1 MRRIGKGF
9 SRVDTPLFDGMLVP
23 QQARDVK
30 DAAEDKDAA
39 NETCATLTKQVANLE
54 QDKVAQAIEITKMK
68 QRVRRLEKKRQV
80 KSSGLKRLRKDKG
93 KGILVKEPKPLKR
106 QAHIEQDEAF
116 ARELEAELNAN
127 INWNDVVDQVKRK
140 EKQDNTTMR
149 YQALN
154 KKPVTEAQERKN
166 IMTCATL
173 TKQVANLE
181 QDKVAQAIEITK
193 MKQRVRRLEKKRQ
206 VKSSGLKKLRKER
219 LPESQ
224 AEVYHLDLEHVEKV
238 LSMQDT
244 YEAEPTKVE
253 EVIEVVTAAKLM
265 TKVVTTAAQVPKDS
279 APRKRRDKGE
289 EEITEQEE
297 GSKTKDISPE
307 QRETKKQRIDEE
319 EEELKRHLQ
328 IIVNDDDDVY
338 TKATPLALKKYPLTR
353 FTLEHM
359 LNNVRLEVE
368 KESEMSLELLSF
380 GVDAVE
386 DFKEIY
392 AKGLQ
397 LLVEDLMLLTC
408 TFLLLFT
415 SQILPG
421 SGLLS
426 GNGMRDVVVEELSRL
441 QKKRQAATNAGG
453 SSHPP
458 KKLRID
464 YIAPSVAPSAGKS
477 PSGLRDLLA
486 RSMLSAESGA
496 EVATTL
502 PFVTSSI
509 SATPEYDSGVPTAPE
524 RFVISSDSSHH
535 SANASKVEG
544 SSIIRTVRP
553 DVAGSSYAP
562 EGAFIRA
569 MENSLCDEVTALKG
583 RNAILE
589 KERDALDGKLKVVND
604 KLKKLYADFVDMALH
619 LEEIF
624 YPRLLTTIFD
634 RRWLLTHGME
644 LAVTKCLHSSEY
656 LSALRA
662 AIGKAIEKQMQDGLA
677 VKITHGAN
685 GRTLANVA
693 AYNPSAEA
701 DYVFAMQRLQNINFS
716 LLAELRSSK
725 DVSVDTIMNI
735 LCLED
740 NLVERL

>member
-1 MRRIGKGF
+1 MYF
-9 SRVDTPLFDGMLVP
+9 SAFIHVPNPTRVRVVERERDEGEPRVLEMTFGRTIPLLPIAPDHADSDLEASVNRLFDECG
-23 QQARDVK
+23 
-30 DAAEDKDAA
+30 
-39 NETCATLTKQVANLE
+39 
-54 QDKVAQAIEITKMK
+54 
-68 QRVRRLEKKRQV
+68 
-80 KSSGLKRLRKDKG
+80 
-93 KGILVKEPKPLKR
+93 
-106 QAHIEQDEAF
+106 
-116 ARELEAELNAN
+116 
-127 INWNDVVDQVKRK
+127 
-140 EKQDNTTMR
+140 
-149 YQALN
+149 
-154 KKPVTEAQERKN
+154 
-166 IMTCATL
+166 
-173 TKQVANLE
+173 
-181 QDKVAQAIEITK
+181 
-193 MKQRVRRLEKKRQ
+193 
-206 VKSSGLKKLRKER
+206 
-219 LPESQ
+219 
-224 AEVYHLDLEHVEKV
+224 
-238 LSMQDT
+238 
-244 YEAEPTKVE
+244 
-253 EVIEVVTAAKLM
+253 
-265 TKVVTTAAQVPKDS
+265 
-279 APRKRRDKGE
+279 
-289 EEITEQEE
+289 
-297 GSKTKDISPE
+297 
-307 QRETKKQRIDEE
+307 
-319 EEELKRHLQ
+319 
-328 IIVNDDDDVY
+328 
-338 TKATPLALKKYPLTR
+338 
-353 FTLEHM
+353 
-359 LNNVRLEVE
+359 
-368 KESEMSLELLSF
+368 F
-380 GVDAVE
+380 GR
-386 DFKEIY
+386 
-392 AKGLQ
+392 
-397 LLVEDLMLLTC
+397 MW
-408 TFLLLFT
+408 
-415 SQILPG
+415 
-421 SGLLS
+421 
-426 GNGMRDVVVEELSRL
+426 
-441 QKKRQAATNAGG
+441 
-453 SSHPP
+453 
-458 KKLRID
+458 
-464 YIAPSVAPSAGKS
+464 
-477 PSGLRDLLA
+477 DLLA

-509 SATPEYDSGVPTAPE
+509 SATPKHDSGVPTAPE
-524 RFVISSDSSHH
+524 RFVISSDSSHHSANASEVEGSSIIRCVVIPPMVGGYYPQVARIPSTATLEPSTKVVTSVHASLFQDSNSAGTVRPDVAGSSYAPEGAFIRVSGDSSHH

-740 NLVERL
+740 NLVERENIASQRPALRDVFIPISEPFSAEVLTGTGGTSDAVPAPITTALSITLDFSNTVAPITIDDADVDPLPNVDDGELNMPYALLFPTRSTSALLSVGMPISAGMTASVLYVNENGVSSLLDLIIVRLRFALSMRPLVCVCLMEAKLMVATGFASIHFVKQSMATIKNLTFPEPSGKGPSMSIPYL